1 MGGEEASVA
10 RVVPWDR
17 VWEELCGYDR
27 ALNFLTVVVASL
39 GAMTLCLNFLVP
51 VQFMFTA
58 MLLIA
63 ALVVASLFSGLK
75 AQFRLANAINAMLGG
90 EHNWTLPDGA
100 TARFNT
106 VDNCRLVFDTETG
119 VQVFRPREI
128 EKIVGLLSLQEK
140 AN

>member
-1 MGGEEASVA
+1 MGGEQASVE
-10 RVVPWDR
+10 REVPWDR

-75 AQFRLANAINAMLGG
+75 AQFRLAKAIHATLGVDQS
-90 EHNWTLPDGA
+90 WTLPDGS
-100 TARFNT
+100 TGRFT
-106 VDNCRLVFDTETG
+106 KVENCRVVFDTEAGTR
-119 VQVFRPREI
+119 VFRPREI
-128 EKIVGLLSLQEK
+128 GKIVGVLSVPEK